1 FLFSKKGLEA
11 FIVANVKELQEKKKQ
26 LEQKKVTSWTSA
38 MLRNHEL
45 QVIQERIDYALLGDT
60 VSRAF
65 VQEKLSTIEELETKI
80 AELTNELHERKYEL
94 NKYVFG

>member
-1 FLFSKKGLEA
+1 MEA

-80 AELTNELHERKYEL
+80 AELTNELYVRKMEL

>member
-1 FLFSKKGLEA
+1 LEA

-80 AELTNELHERKYEL
+80 AELTNELYERKMEL

>member
-1 FLFSKKGLEA
+1 M
-11 FIVANVKELQEKKKQ
+11 ANVKELQEKKKQ

-80 AELTNELHERKYEL
+80 AELTNELYVRKMEL

>member
-1 FLFSKKGLEA
+1 M
-11 FIVANVKELQEKKKQ
+11 ANVKELQEKKKQ

-80 AELTNELHERKYEL
+80 AELTNELYERKMEL

>member
-1 FLFSKKGLEA
+1 MEA

-80 AELTNELHERKYEL
+80 AELTNELYERKMEL

>member
-1 FLFSKKGLEA
+1 M
-11 FIVANVKELQEKKKQ
+11 ANVKELQEKKKQ
-26 LEQKKVTSWTSA
+26 LEQKKVTSWRSA

-45 QVIQERIDYALLGDT
+45 QIIQERIDYALLGDT
-60 VSRAF
+60 ISRAV

-80 AELTNELHERKYEL
+80 AELTKELHERKYEL